1 MKKNKKISKWLI
13 SLLSVGVGLI
23 NGFFGGGGGM
33 LCVPL
38 IEKGLKVENKK
49 AHATTIA
56 VILPLSIIS
65 SVVYI
70 LNNKMDFFNLSMVTI
85 GVVLGGVVGA
95 FLLKKLNN
103 KVIRIIFALAM
114 LIAGFKLVI

>member
-56 VILPLSIIS
+56 VILPLSVIS

-70 LNNKMDFFNLSMVTI
+70 LNNEMDFFNLSMVTI
-85 GVVLGGVVGA
+85 GVVIGGVVGA